1 MKQHFRA
8 IGLILAIAAVGACAG
23 EGPLGPP
30 GSPPPGS
37 PPPPP
42 PPPPPAGSDIALGRA
57 AVQRECASCHA
68 SQDGFD
74 LAFFSYSDTTIIR
87 RAVKHVD
94 TTTARRIVAYIRS
107 LNTPHVAENIAL
119 FQPGGRTV
127 ADDAQFAIGVFGQDA
142 WPALT
147 TAQLLAINP
156 ATTPVAMV
164 MPEWSDEGS
173 NLDWLPDSAP
183 PPSILAYAGN
193 RAQTALAAYHATPTK
208 ANLDLAIAALGAAE
222 KDAANPSAPCLFNSP
237 SRVNY
242 VVCFELRRWTA
253 SLIAQHMLRSGVTQS
268 LGALA
273 HRQWWAVGETA
284 RKAQMAGS
292 PVPIANATR
301 NQIDWMYLGWIFEP
315 GHHESFYLENLLTG
329 RGLRRHATFVALR
342 SQVSRPANSWGEHES
357 IYDGLRTG
365 VRHAPNAWTAAVARF
380 SLTHILERLNG
391 GDKPPA
397 PANRSYA
404 ITQIDLAVTEAGAKV
419 SASDL
424 TALKALAA
432 QVKAKL

>member
-1 MKQHFRA
+1 MKQHFKA
-8 IGLILAIAAVGACAG
+8 IGLIVAIVAFGGCSGADS
-23 EGPLGPP
+23 PLGPP

-42 PPPPPAGSDIALGRA
+42 PPPPAGSDIALGQA

-94 TTTARRIVAYIRS
+94 TTTAHRIVAYIRS

-127 ADDAQFAIGVFGQDA
+127 ADDAQFAVGLFGQDT
-142 WPALT
+142 WPTMT
-147 TAQLLAINP
+147 TAQLLAVNP
-156 ATTPVAMV
+156 LTTPVV
-164 MPEWSDEGS
+164 MTLPEWSDERS

-183 PPSILAYAGN
+183 PPSILSYAGN
-193 RAQTALAAYHATPTK
+193 RAQNALAAYHATPTA
-208 ANLDLAIAALGAAE
+208 ANLDLAVGALGAAE

-242 VVCFELRRWTA
+242 VACFELRRWTA
-253 SLIAQHMLRSGVTQS
+253 SLIAQHLLRNGITTS
-268 LGALA
+268 LGVQA
-273 HRQWWAVGETA
+273 HKQWWAVGETA
-284 RKAQMAGS
+284 RKAQMAGA
-292 PVPIANATR
+292 PVPIANATN

-315 GHHESFYLENLLTG
+315 GHHESFYLENLLSG
-329 RGLRRHATFVALR
+329 RGLRRHATFIALR

-365 VRHAPNAWTAAVARF
+365 VHHAPNAWTAAVATF
-380 SLTHILERLNG
+380 SLNHILQRLNS
-391 GDKPPA
+391 GDTPPT
-397 PANRSYA
+397 PANRSFA
-404 ITQIDLAVTEAGAKV
+404 IAQIDAAITEAGTKV